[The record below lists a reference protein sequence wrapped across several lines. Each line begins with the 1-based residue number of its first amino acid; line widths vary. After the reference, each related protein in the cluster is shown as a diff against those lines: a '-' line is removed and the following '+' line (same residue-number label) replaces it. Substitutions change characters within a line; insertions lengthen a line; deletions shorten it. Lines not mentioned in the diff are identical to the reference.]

1 MDGSG
6 YTCQTAGIP
15 CIRELQH
22 SPRDNTSSVVME
34 IIQHAHIYSSNE
46 PGLSAYW
53 RSIYNEFVMGHTTL
67 AGNVADM
74 SARHGDVG

>member
-1 MDGSG
+1 
-6 YTCQTAGIP
+6 
-15 CIRELQH
+15 
-22 SPRDNTSSVVME
+22 ME